1 MSDSQDR
8 VNTEVLDS
16 LEREIQDKGRGR
28 PARDVVENALDKV
41 PDGPLD
47 NVGGGS
53 ALGVLGYYAIST
65 GQLAVLP
72 IPGIRQPGYKTISHG
87 VEDMGEY
94 ERHNVRINAAS
105 KNVAEFAAK
114 YDVAAPSNID
124 FITSETEVVETNE
137 ITRRPTLSTWEVIV
151 HVADRGKAEESN
163 GQ

>member
-1 MSDSQDR
+1 MADGENEIGEDVNLR
-8 VNTEVLDS
+8 VIEA
-16 LEREIQDKGRGR
+16 LEDEIQDKGGGR
-28 PARDVVENALDKV
+28 PGRDVIESALDKI
-41 PDGPLD
+41 PSGPLD
-47 NVGGGS
+47 NVGGGT

-87 VEDMGEY
+87 VEEAGEY
-94 ERHNVRINAAS
+94 EEHVVRINAAS

-124 FITSETEVVETNE
+124 FITSETEIVETNE

-151 HVADRGKAEESN
+151 HVADRGTTE
-163 GQ
+163 